1 MKEQEERLQ
10 KIIRTIAE
18 NDLKELWVNHKINS
32 HKDNGYVNKALIQK
46 IRKIIN
52 NRLRELEK

>member
-1 MKEQEERLQ
+1 MTEQEERLQ

-32 HKDNGYVNKALIQK
+32 HKDNGYINKALIQK

>member
-1 MKEQEERLQ
+1 MTEQEERLQ

>member
-1 MKEQEERLQ
+1 MTEQEERLQ

-52 NRLRELEK
+52 DRLRELEK